1 MSDLNYTLDSRE
13 SSKAH
18 TLRVE
23 KLTIADILELN
34 NDGYIPDEMTDKLYY
49 FLLDSKALKSKLME
63 LAHDN

>member
-18 TLRVE
+18 TLRVK
-23 KLTIADILELN
+23 KLTIADILQLN